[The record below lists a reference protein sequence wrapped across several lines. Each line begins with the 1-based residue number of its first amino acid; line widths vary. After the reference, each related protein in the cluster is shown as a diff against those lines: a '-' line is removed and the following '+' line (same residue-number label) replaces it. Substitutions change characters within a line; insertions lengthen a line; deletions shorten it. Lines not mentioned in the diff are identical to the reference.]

1 VYDVSLRFQG
11 EIIKIR
17 TFAVA
22 CAAGLIGIAAL
33 AADLGKYKNWPKS
46 PEGYFMTKAD
56 RAAWSGLE
64 TEADAEAFVRKF
76 VAARGGAAFES
87 EVAGRVKAA
96 DDHLSVAGDLASRSL
111 RGKIVILLGPPSSFT
126 ITEKSA
132 HNSLGTVGNAM
143 SGIGASG
150 SPSERGTGGGAVGL
164 SPGDIVDAQNLSEMN
179 TRIVHLYN
187 FTYAK
192 ATLPNHPPQDM
203 QFTVEVDPS
212 TGQDRITDV
221 RMNRIVNE
229 LLESAAEA
237 RATTK

>member
-1 VYDVSLRFQG
+1 M
-11 EIIKIR
+11 KIR
-17 TFAVA
+17 TLAVA
-22 CAAGLIGIAAL
+22 CAAGLIGIAAF

-56 RAAWSGLE
+56 RAAWSGLKS
-64 TEADAEAFVRKF
+64 EAEAEAFVQTF
-76 VAARGGAAFES
+76 VAALGGASFES
-87 EVAGRVKAA
+87 EVADRAKAA
-96 DDHLSVAGDLASRSL
+96 DDHLGAGGDLASRSL
-111 RGKIVILLGPPSSFT
+111 RGRIVILLGPPSSFT
-126 ITEKSA
+126 ITQASVKNSA
-132 HNSLGTVGNAM
+132 GTVNSVIGGIRG
-143 SGIGASG
+143 SGTTTG
-150 SPSERGTGGGAVGL
+150 PNGTGGGAVGL
-164 SPGDIVDAQNLSEMN
+164 TPGDIVDAQNLSEMN

-192 ATLPNHPPQDM
+192 ATLPNHPQQDV

-229 LLESAAEA
+229 LLESAVEA